1 MSRNKGTF
9 NAPGNFQVKM
19 QEALDPRTVV
29 ETKTELIDKNT
40 WPFDGNTLYLYNGL
54 IVSVN
59 SENAIYMLV
68 DVEKA
73 LNKDYS
79 GWIRIGDCF
88 EWGEY

>member
-40 WPFDGNTLYLYNGL
+40 WPFDGNTLY
-54 IVSVN
+54 
-59 SENAIYMLV
+59 
-68 DVEKA
+68 
-73 LNKDYS
+73 
-79 GWIRIGDCF
+79 
-88 EWGEY
+88 